1 MCDDVVM
8 ANTGADS
15 ASGQRSRPTIRDVA
29 ARAGVSKSLVSL
41 AFTDPQKVGPQRREL
56 ILEAAQAL
64 GYEPNFLARSLARDS
79 APFVGILVVNLRN
92 PIFAEIAEAVRQ
104 ELDLNG
110 EYGLI
115 TSAAITDS
123 DDLPNSYGRIDPRV
137 VRMLQDLR
145 PKALIVVGTVPEEE
159 AMFRG
164 IPTVYAS
171 AAPRPNTEH
180 SSVRMDDAKGMEL
193 AVDHLVSLGHT
204 RIGFIG
210 GRGGAVSAGRARA
223 FTTEMESRGLE
234 AVVEQAGFSEA
245 EGYRAANDLLSRDRR
260 PSAVVCVN
268 DISAIGVLAAAD
280 DAGVVVPDELA
291 VVGFDNIPLA
301 DLNRISLTS
310 VDPQNREIGRLSALA
325 VLELLGAQ
333 GTPPSESLITPD
345 LVIRGSTL
353 AHRPQESPPS
363 D

>member
-1 MCDDVVM
+1 M
-8 ANTGADS
+8 ANMGANS

-115 TSAAITDS
+115 TSAAITGS
-123 DDLPNSYGRIDPRV
+123 DDPPDSYGRIDPRV
-137 VRMLQDLR
+137 IRMLQDLR
-145 PKALIVVGTVPEEE
+145 PKALIVVGTVPEHED
-159 AMFRG
+159 MFRG

-171 AAPRPNTEH
+171 AAPRPTTEY

-204 RIGFIG
+204 SIGFIG
-210 GRGGAVSAGRARA
+210 GRGGDVSSGRAVA
-223 FTTEMESRGLE
+223 FADQMESRGLDPLIE
-234 AVVEQAGFSEA
+234 PAGFSEV
-245 EGYRAANDLLSRDRR
+245 EGYRAANSLLARNH
-260 PSAVVCVN
+260 PPTAIVCVN
-268 DISAIGVLAAAD
+268 DISAIGALAAAD
-280 DAGVVVPDELA
+280 DAGLTVPDDLA

-301 DLNRISLTS
+301 ALNRISLTS
-310 VDPQNREIGRLSALA
+310 VDPQNREIGRLSAQA
-325 VLELLGAQ
+325 VLDILR
-333 GTPPSESLITPD
+333 TPDNCASESLIAPG
-345 LVIRGSTL
+345 LVIRGSTVKGP
-353 AHRPQESPPS
+353 AADRP
-363 D
+363 